1 MYGQLVTQDQL
12 AGMGA
17 GTQDPDADLV
27 ALETRIPG
35 KIREPSHAPLRR
47 LSVDLIKTYKHINE
61 VFDFF
66 FSFPFLYICLILIIV
81 SYIETKESEKLS
93 IITDNW
99 NIYFAHR
106 DSSFLV
112 NIYNLNKLF
121 I

>member
-1 MYGQLVTQDQL
+1 MFSFPEGTNQKAAMYGQLVTQDQL

-61 VFDFF
+61 VFQCVCCNFCK
-66 FSFPFLYICLILIIV
+66 LYVLFTVAAKRKNDKPVLI
-81 SYIETKESEKLS
+81 
-93 IITDNW
+93 N
-99 NIYFAHR
+99 
-106 DSSFLV
+106 
-112 NIYNLNKLF
+112 
-121 I
+121 

>member
-27 ALETRIPG
+27 ALESRIPG

-61 VFDFF
+61 VYYAKKKRRAQQ
-66 FSFPFLYICLILIIV
+66 SQ
-81 SYIETKESEKLS
+81 SE
-93 IITDNW
+93 
-99 NIYFAHR
+99 
-106 DSSFLV
+106 DS
-112 NIYNLNKLF
+112 
-121 I
+121 

>member
-61 VFDFF
+61 VIVC
-66 FSFPFLYICLILIIV
+66 FSFFHFKCFLDYWNNLMHSLLFRAANYYGLSVIV
-81 SYIETKESEKLS
+81 
-93 IITDNW
+93 TD
-99 NIYFAHR
+99 F
-106 DSSFLV
+106 
-112 NIYNLNKLF
+112 
-121 I
+121 

>member
-1 MYGQLVTQDQL
+1 MSYKFVNLLKVLNIALFFFPEGTNQKAAMYGQLVTQDQL

-61 VFDFF
+61 V
-66 FSFPFLYICLILIIV
+66 I
-81 SYIETKESEKLS
+81 
-93 IITDNW
+93 
-99 NIYFAHR
+99 
-106 DSSFLV
+106 
-112 NIYNLNKLF
+112 
-121 I
+121 

>member
-27 ALETRIPG
+27 SLETRIPG

-61 VFDFF
+61 VFIC
-66 FSFPFLYICLILIIV
+66 FSLFNFYVCLILIIF
-81 SYIETKESEKLS
+81 SS
-93 IITDNW
+93 IKTG
-99 NIYFAHR
+99 H
-106 DSSFLV
+106 
-112 NIYNLNKLF
+112 
-121 I
+121 